1 MIAVIRFPGSNCD
14 DDARYILEDVLGAEV
29 RMVWHRDTDLKADKL
44 DAVVLP
50 GGFSYGDHLR
60 SGAVAALSPVMLEV
74 AAFAARGG
82 PVLGICNGF
91 QILTEAGLLPGGL
104 LRNPSLHFVC
114 KPVHL
119 RVERTD
125 TPFTNQYAQAQVLGM
140 PVAHN
145 EGRYYADAETLARLE
160 GENRVVFRYCDAQG
174 EVNEADSPNS
184 SFHNI
189 AGIVNAQGNVLGM
202 MPHPERASE
211 ELLGSADGLPLFRAL
226 LERTQKGVF
235 T

>member
-14 DDARYILEDVLGAEV
+14 DDARHVLEDVLGADV
-29 RMVWHRDTDLKADKL
+29 RMVWHRDADLDVNAL

-60 SGAVAALSPVMLEV
+60 SGAVAALSPVMREV
-74 AAFAARGG
+74 AHFAARGG

-114 KPVHL
+114 KPIYL
-119 RVERTD
+119 RVEKTD
-125 TPFTNQYAQAQVLGM
+125 TPFTNQYEQEQVLGM

-145 EGRYYADAETLARLE
+145 EGRYYADAETLSRLE

-174 EVNEADSPNS
+174 EVNEESSPNR

-189 AGIVNAQGNVLGM
+189 AGIVNARGNVLGM

-226 LERTQKGVF
+226 LEGVRKGSR
-235 T
+235 